1 MHNLEEALHP
11 CLREVDEPIKQ
22 KFTGRP
28 NTEVSRTIQRKEL
41 KEYLSNKR
49 ILSRHDRSEF
59 EFEDEP
65 EPKKRGRPR
74 NDQSGPTTR
83 QVRPKISTEPSQV
96 SQPNV
101 VEEVVEQMN
110 ASQQTQPMEILTI
123 KEDKGTLRC
132 PRDLNGRPNRSTYTI
147 YKEYLE
153 QLPPLIIPFVLSTD
167 EVDGDGNCGF
177 HVATEQMGYF
187 READIEDVTQCQY
200 LRNKMEVQL
209 VKDKG
214 FYMEMMR
221 RGHRYDKEQEFK
233 DLVARVKCR
242 KGLKTIG
249 SKYWMTMPKFG

>member
-1 MHNLEEALHP
+1 
-11 CLREVDEPIKQ
+11 
-22 KFTGRP
+22 
-28 NTEVSRTIQRKEL
+28 
-41 KEYLSNKR
+41 
-49 ILSRHDRSEF
+49 
-59 EFEDEP
+59 
-65 EPKKRGRPR
+65 
-74 NDQSGPTTR
+74 
-83 QVRPKISTEPSQV
+83 
-96 SQPNV
+96 
-101 VEEVVEQMN
+101 MN
-110 ASQQTQPMEILTI
+110 ASQQTQTMEILTI